1 MSLRVPDTTSAAPLG
16 EALGRASYNGGG
28 IRVALGGPAESSPG
42 DAPVH
47 ARKLGSDDLAV
58 LVRLFLLGLDVDA
71 AHARA
76 ALAPARLDDLVREG
90 FLAAAGEGMV
100 RSPIR
105 ISPFEGLLLVHD
117 PEVVDDPPADIV
129 TGLNSAARTLAALTP
144 RPPARRALDVGTGC
158 GIQALLAARHSE
170 HVVATDVN
178 PRALAFT
185 ALGAALNGFEHL
197 ETRAGSFF
205 DPVQGEQFDLIVSNP
220 PYVISP
226 DARLVYRDG
235 GLERDEVSR
244 VALVGAARHLSEGGL
259 AMLLCNW
266 VHEPWEPWADP
277 LLRWLER
284 SECDAVLLH
293 HLTEDPLEYAAKWN
307 TRFRRDP
314 ARHGEVLDRWLSHY
328 AEAGIGAVA
337 TGAVALRRRAGRVPR
352 LVTLEMA
359 TGPTGSAGEH
369 VQRILTGTD
378 LLAELD
384 DDALLA
390 TPLALATGHTILRER
405 TQGEDGYGP
414 EKVRLVLDDNAG
426 LRAEFGPAV
435 AALLVGLETTR
446 TPSELVPILAQMLA
460 AEPEDVRAAVLPS
473 LRTLLEQGFVTAVE
487 PGGD

>member
-1 MSLRVPDTTSAAPLG
+1 VSVRVPDTAAAASLR
-16 EALGRASYNGGG
+16 EALERASYNGGG

-47 ARKLGSDDLAV
+47 ARRLGNDDLAV
-58 LVRLFLLGLDVDA
+58 LVRLFMLGCDVEA
-71 AHARA
+71 ARA
-76 ALAPARLDDLVREG
+76 RSALVPARLDDLVREG
-90 FLAAAGEGMV
+90 FLAAGDGLV

-105 ISPFEGLLLVHD
+105 ISPFEGLLLAHD

-144 RPPARRALDVGTGC
+144 RRPARRALDVGTGC
-158 GIQALLAARHSE
+158 GIQALLAARHCE

-178 PRALAFT
+178 ARALAYT

-205 DPVQGEQFDLIVSNP
+205 DPVVGEQFDLVVSNP

-226 DARLVYRDG
+226 EAKLVYRDG

-244 VALVGAARHLSEGGL
+244 MALTGAARQLAEGGL

-277 LLRWLER
+277 LRRWLER
-284 SECDAVLLH
+284 GGCDAVLLH
-293 HLTEDPLEYAAKWN
+293 HLSEDPLDYAAKWN
-307 TRFRRDP
+307 TRLRRDP
-314 ARHGEVLDRWLSHY
+314 ARHGEVLDRWLSYY
-328 AEAGIGAVA
+328 ADANIGALA
-337 TGAVALRRRAGRVPR
+337 TGAVALRRRSGEQPR

-369 VQRILTGTD
+369 VQRILAGAD
-378 LLAELD
+378 QLAELD

-390 TPLALATGHTILRER
+390 TPLALARGHTIQRER
-405 TQGEDGYGP
+405 TQSADGYGP
-414 EKVRLVLDDNAG
+414 EKVRLVLDDSAG
-426 LRAEFGPAV
+426 LRAELGPAV
-435 AALLVGLETTR
+435 AALLVGLDGTR
-446 TPSELVPILAQMLA
+446 TPNELVPMLA
-460 AEPEDVRAAVLPS
+460 RMLPAAPKDVREAVLPS

-487 PGGD
+487 RGGD